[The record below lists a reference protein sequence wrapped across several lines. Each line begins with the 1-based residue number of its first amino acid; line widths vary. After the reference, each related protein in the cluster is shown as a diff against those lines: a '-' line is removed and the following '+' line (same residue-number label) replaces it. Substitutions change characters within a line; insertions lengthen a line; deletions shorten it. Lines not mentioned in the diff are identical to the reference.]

1 MWIEK
6 PTPEFWKRR
15 IPGGWCPSEET
26 WVSLQ
31 PFLLEQG
38 YSLRARFQPDW
49 TPSWNGLDDFFLF
62 SDVED
67 GVRHERFSILD
78 ATRTL
83 DGTPVILKAVHK
95 QIDPSEA
102 IGEYFA
108 SEPQRSDPRNH
119 CAPLLGVL
127 HPPTRPEWAILV
139 YHRYVPWHIWPFR
152 RVSEIVDL
160 WTQAFEGLAFMH
172 QHNTAHLDCSFSNIV
187 MDGLHLLK
195 EPNHPANPGYTYAP
209 RRRSVRHIER
219 FESERPVKYIFID
232 FDQSVRFGPDN
243 PNHLWRRRKGQD
255 NTAPELRSPD
265 PYDAFALDVYCLGH
279 MILTH
284 WLNAYKNLEFVRPL
298 VQDMMHQDP
307 ARRPTA
313 LDVEARFRVIA
324 AQLSA
329 KDLRKSP
336 RRVHGYDFTE
346 YILGN
351 VPARVP
357 PQAST
362 DDSLLSK
369 LFRRR
374 RVASTPNRPTPSGGS
389 SFATAD
395 DLSTRMASE
404 PRQS

>member
-1 MWIEK
+1 MWSGRVS
-6 PTPEFWKRR
+6 PNFWKRQ
-15 IPGGWCPSEET
+15 IPGGWSPGEET
-26 WVSLQ
+26 WVVLQ
-31 PFLLEQG
+31 PFLLEKG
-38 YSLRARFQPDW
+38 YVLRARYQPGW
-49 TPSWNGLDDFFLF
+49 IPSWSGLQNFYLF
-62 SDVED
+62 SDFED
-67 GVRHERFSILD
+67 GLMNKRFNIID
-78 ATRTL
+78 ATKASDRAQ
-83 DGTPVILKAVHK
+83 VMLKAVLK
-95 QIDPSEA
+95 LSDPSQG
-102 IGEYFA
+102 IGSYFA
-108 SEPQRSDPRNH
+108 QEPQRSDPRNH
-119 CAPLLGVL
+119 CAPLLDVL
-127 HPPTRPEWAILV
+127 HPPSVPDREILV
-139 YHRYVPWHIWPFR
+139 YRRYLPWDIWPFQQ
-152 RVSEIVDL
+152 VSEIVDL

-172 QHNTAHLDCSFSNIV
+172 EHNTAHLDLSFSNIV

-209 RRRSVRHIER
+209 KKRAVRHIER

-243 PNHLWRRRKGQD
+243 PNHLWRRKKGQD
-255 NTAPELRSPD
+255 NTAPELRSPE

-298 VQDMMHQDP
+298 VQDMMYQDP

-313 LDVEARFRVIA
+313 RDVEARFRVIV